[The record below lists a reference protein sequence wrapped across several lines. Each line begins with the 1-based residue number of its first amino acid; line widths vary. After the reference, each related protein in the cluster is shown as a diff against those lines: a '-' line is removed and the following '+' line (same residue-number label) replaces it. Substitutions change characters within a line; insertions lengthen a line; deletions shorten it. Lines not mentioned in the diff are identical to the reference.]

1 MCQINPID
9 VNFHRKKSFEIF
21 DEKLLTKSY
30 PKRRRRKKYPPLMPI
45 RVKELHLL
53 NKISLIIDLAVELLG
68 AKNDIVNRNLL
79 SKRHVNNFL
88 Y

>member
-1 MCQINPID
+1 MSIFTSKNPADKILS
-9 VNFHRKKSFEIF
+9 KK
-21 DEKLLTKSY
+21 EKE
-30 PKRRRRKKYPPLMPI
+30 KKVSPPI